1 MKHVIAVIV
10 ENKSGVLTRIAGLFS
25 RRSFN
30 IDSLS
35 VGATDN
41 PDYSRMT
48 ISVHGDRDTLEQV
61 IKQLSKLINVIRV
74 SELDPADSLE
84 RELAIIKVS
93 VDRESR
99 SEVIQIVDIFRAKII
114 DVSQRSMII
123 EVTGDEDKVEAMIQ
137 LGWSVPYYGI
147 GDLVEYMNKVSDADI
162 DALVKRYEAEYDI
175 KWGADRAF
183 ALSHIREQA
192 RIETAMR
199 RFFEERDINAFTTN
213 FQDLH
218 GMKQLP
224 GLACQRLM
232 ADGYGFAG
240 EGDWKTAAMVR
251 TFKVMSA
258 GLSKGEIGKG
268 DSFMEDYTYHFEP
281 GNEMN
286 LGAHMLEVCPSI
298 AAGKPTLEVHQLGIG
313 GREDP
318 ARLVFDGKSGPAI
331 CAAVVDF
338 GSRFRCVINEVNVV
352 DAPAPFPK
360 LPVARVLWKPEP
372 NLRTSAEAWI
382 LAGGGHHTAFSNIL
396 TTDMIRDWA
405 EISGIECIAIDRN
418 TDVRRFR
425 DELRWN
431 AATWSK

>member
-137 LGWSVPYYGI
+137 LLRQFGI
-147 GDLVEYMNKVSDADI
+147 MELARTGKVS
-162 DALVKRYEAEYDI
+162 
-175 KWGADRAF
+175 
-183 ALSHIREQA
+183 
-192 RIETAMR
+192 
-199 RFFEERDINAFTTN
+199 
-213 FQDLH
+213 
-218 GMKQLP
+218 
-224 GLACQRLM
+224 
-232 ADGYGFAG
+232 
-240 EGDWKTAAMVR
+240 MVR
-251 TFKVMSA
+251 GAKVIKA
-258 GLSKGEIGKG
+258 
-268 DSFMEDYTYHFEP
+268 
-281 GNEMN
+281 
-286 LGAHMLEVCPSI
+286 
-298 AAGKPTLEVHQLGIG
+298 
-313 GREDP
+313 
-318 ARLVFDGKSGPAI
+318 
-331 CAAVVDF
+331 
-338 GSRFRCVINEVNVV
+338 
-352 DAPAPFPK
+352 
-360 LPVARVLWKPEP
+360 
-372 NLRTSAEAWI
+372 
-382 LAGGGHHTAFSNIL
+382 
-396 TTDMIRDWA
+396 
-405 EISGIECIAIDRN
+405 
-418 TDVRRFR
+418 
-425 DELRWN
+425 
-431 AATWSK
+431 